1 MPKLAA
7 LSFVGTDASGDYP
20 KVVPWQPKRSGDY
33 GRDCAAG
40 RSYYVELHN
49 LMLLEN
55 NPTFL
60 ARVISAQVAGGVWEG
75 VEIGFTQAMAERL
88 LAAEAKAQSLAA

>member
-1 MPKLAA
+1 
-7 LSFVGTDASGDYP
+7 
-20 KVVPWQPKRSGDY
+20 
-33 GRDCAAG
+33 
-40 RSYYVELHN
+40 
-49 LMLLEN
+49 MLLEN

>member
-1 MPKLAA
+1 MPKLAK
-7 LSFVGTDASGDYP
+7 LSFTGVDSSGEYP

-33 GRDCAAG
+33 SQDCAAG
-40 RSYYVELHN
+40 RAYYAELLD
-49 LMLLEN
+49 LMRQEN

-60 ARVISAQVAGGVWEG
+60 CRVLSAQVKGGVWDA

-88 LAAEAKAQSLAA
+88 VA

>member
-1 MPKLAA
+1 
-7 LSFVGTDASGDYP
+7 
-20 KVVPWQPKRSGDY
+20 
-33 GRDCAAG
+33 
-40 RSYYVELHN
+40 
-49 LMLLEN
+49 MLLEN

-60 ARVISAQVAGGVWEG
+60 ARVISAQVRGGVWEG